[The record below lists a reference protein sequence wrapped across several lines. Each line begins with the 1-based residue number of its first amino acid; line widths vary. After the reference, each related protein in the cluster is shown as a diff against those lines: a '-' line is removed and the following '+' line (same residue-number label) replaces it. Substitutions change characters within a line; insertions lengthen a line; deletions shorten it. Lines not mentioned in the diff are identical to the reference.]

1 MRHRETAQHL
11 FQMAKPDEPIVI
23 DFKGIVFAS
32 RSFCHE
38 LSTLMKGKDVKLEN
52 MDTNVELMFRAVNM
66 PKPRLKIPVEA

>member
-1 MRHRETAQHL
+1 
-11 FQMAKPDEPIVI
+11 MAKEGESIVI

-38 LSTLMKGKDVKLEN
+38 LYTLMKGRDVRLEN
-52 MDTNVELMFRAVNM
+52 MDKNVKMMFEALKM